1 MEYGGHWNL
10 FTERDTLMIEH
21 TLWVEKFRPQTLES
35 YIGNEEL
42 KAKIK
47 IYLESGDIPHL
58 LLVGPAGTGKTTLAK
73 LLAKN
78 MNCDALYINASTR
91 IGTLEN
97 REERISDYCS
107 TVGFSQ
113 FKMVILDEADYLTPT
128 SQASLRS
135 LMETFSR
142 YTRFILT
149 ANYVERIIDPI
160 QSRCQ
165 VFKIIPP
172 SKRDVAIRLAGVLDQ
187 EGVEYTVDDV
197 GTIVT
202 SGYPDIRRVINSAQ
216 RQTVNKVLK
225 VDKFAMIAADYKLK
239 LLEHLK
245 NDSKSQAFNNI
256 RQLLADSQVNNFTE
270 LYKLLYDEIE
280 TYGKGH
286 VAPVVLI
293 IAEAQWTDSFAVDKE
308 IHIMSMIIKI
318 LAEIKTK

>member
-1 MEYGGHWNL
+1 MLN
-10 FTERDTLMIEH
+10 H
-21 TLWVEKFRPQTLES
+21 TLWVELYRPQTLES
-35 YIGNEEL
+35 YIGNDEL

-78 MNCDALYINASTR
+78 MDCDALYINASTR
-91 IGTLEN
+91 VGTLED
-97 REERISDYCS
+97 RETRISDYCS

-172 SKRDVAIRLAGVLDQ
+172 SKKDVAIRLASILDQ
-187 EGVEYTVDDV
+187 ENVEYTVEDI

-225 VDKFAMIAADYKLK
+225 VDKFAMIQNDYRLK
-239 LLEHLK
+239 ILEHLK
-245 NDSKSQAFNNI
+245 NDSKQQRFNNI
-256 RQLLADSQVNNFTE
+256 RQLLADTQVNNFTE
-270 LYKLLYDEIE
+270 LYKLLYDTIDDW
-280 TYGKGH
+280 GKGH
-286 VAPVVLI
+286 IAPCVLI
-293 IAEAQWTDSFAVDKE
+293 IAEAQATDAFCVDKE
-308 IHIMSMIIKI
+308 IHVCALMIRI
-318 LAEIKTK
+318 LSEIKTK